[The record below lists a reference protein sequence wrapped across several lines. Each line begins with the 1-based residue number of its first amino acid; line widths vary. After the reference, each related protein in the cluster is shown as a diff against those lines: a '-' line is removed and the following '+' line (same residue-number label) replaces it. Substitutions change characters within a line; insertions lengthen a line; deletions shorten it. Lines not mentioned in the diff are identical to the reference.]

1 MSSLVDRTA
10 EIAQAMLADQFRL
23 RRRWEQLRAAG
34 GRGEAVDGAIAKWTA
49 QLEASLERRRQRAG
63 RVPKLTFDEN
73 LPITARRADIA
84 DAIREN
90 QVVIL
95 CGETGSGKST
105 QLPKI
110 CLELGR
116 GVSGLIGHTQPRRI
130 AARSVAA
137 RIAQELDSPLGRD
150 VGFKIRFTDTTS
162 PHTFIKLMTDGIL
175 LAESQ
180 HDRFLDQYDT
190 LIIDEAHERS
200 LNIDFLLGCL
210 HRLLPKRRD
219 LKLIITSATIDTAR
233 FAEHFSTTQGPAPVI
248 EVSGRTYPVETRYR
262 PLVNEEDEDDPDWM
276 SAVLDAVDEL
286 LELPPGDILLFMPTE
301 RDIHETA
308 KALRGRLTHSA
319 QGKSVEIL
327 PLYARLSGKDQDR
340 VFQSHSGR
348 RIVIATNVAESS
360 LTVPGIRYVVDPGTA
375 RISRYAPRS
384 RMQRLPVEPI
394 SQASADQRQGR
405 CGRVGPGVCIRL
417 YAEQDYLT
425 RERYTAP
432 EIQRT
437 NLAAVILQTLAL
449 NLGAIEE
456 FPFLDPPKP
465 GVIRDGYR
473 TLFELGAIDA
483 ENRLTDLG
491 RQLARLPVDPRIGR
505 MIVAAHS
512 EKCLNEVLVI
522 AAALE
527 VLDPRER
534 PIDKQQAADEAHA
547 KFQHPESDFLS
558 YLAIWDFFHKLK
570 RELSGSQLRKACHTN
585 FLSFNRLR
593 EWIDVHQQLLQ
604 LTSEAGMK
612 PGPRRDDYTAMHRS
626 LLAGLLANVGFRADE
641 AEYTLSGGVK
651 FHLWPGS
658 GLRSAKPS
666 WLVAGEL
673 VETSRRYL
681 RCVARINPNWLEELA
696 AHLISRSHHDPH
708 WSREA
713 GAVMCFEKVTLW
725 GLPIVA
731 RRRARYAA
739 INPAWSR
746 EMFIRCALVE
756 GDWET
761 SAAAIVQNRALLAEL
776 EDQQAKLRKRDLL
789 RNEDDRFAYYDQ
801 RIPEHVT
808 DGQSFLKWLRD
819 AERSKPNTLRMT
831 KEDLLRPEAQ
841 EAADDDFPATMD
853 VGGVPLPLEYHLE
866 PGSDEDGVT
875 LTAPREALAQLD
887 PHRLG
892 WLVPGLVVDKIA
904 ALIKSLPK
912 DLRRPLVPAPD
923 TAKRAAQELKFGVGA
938 FVNETAAVLS
948 RMGGLRLRAEDFDLE
963 RLPTHLRMNVRV
975 VDEKGKTLATGRDL
989 GALRKELAAEEV
1001 VAPSAKLEDA
1011 RWNRAGITAWDFGEL
1026 PEVVELARGKHLV
1039 KAFPALVEDG
1049 ETVALRLLGSAAQA
1063 EEASRQAIARLYY
1076 FANQREIR
1084 NQVEWLPAWKSMTL
1098 AAATLRGL
1106 NLRDQLGQLIA
1117 ARAFVTDRPMVRSA
1131 DDFAIRQK
1139 LAKREI
1145 VPAVQSVAN
1154 LTGPLFAAYHQAR
1167 LALEKTTHSLAKPA
1181 ADDVAQQLALLVSP
1195 TFLTRTPWTWLQHY
1209 PRYLKAIAQRLEKVN
1224 AGARERDRELLAQ
1237 IAPRWRQYLARRV
1250 QHERQG
1256 VVDPELE
1263 AFRWMLE
1270 EFRVSLFAQQLG
1282 TSVTVS
1288 TKRLDAQWAKV
1299 RVE

>member
-1 MSSLVDRTA
+1 MSSLADRTA
-10 EIAQAMLADQFRL
+10 EIPLAMRVDQFRL
-23 RRRWEQLRAAG
+23 RKRWDQLRAAQA
-34 GRGEAVDGAIAKWTA
+34 RGEAVEDAFAKWGA
-49 QLEASLERRRQRAG
+49 QLADSIERRRQRAA
-63 RVPKLTFDEN
+63 RVPKLTFDEA
-73 LPITARRADIA
+73 LPITARRSEIA
-84 DAIREN
+84 DALRDH
-90 QVVIL
+90 QVIIL

-110 CLELGR
+110 CLEVGR
-116 GVSGLIGHTQPRRI
+116 GVAGLIGHTQPRRI

-137 RIAQELDSPLGRD
+137 RIAQELESPLGRD

-200 LNIDFLLGCL
+200 LNIDFLLGYL

-233 FAEHFSTTQGPAPVI
+233 FAEHFATTHGPAPVI

-262 PLVNEEDEDDPDWM
+262 PLVDEEDEEDPDWM
-276 SAVLDAVDEL
+276 RSVLDAVDEL
-286 LELPPGDILLFMPTE
+286 LELPPGDVLLFMPTE

-308 KALRGRLTHSA
+308 KALRGRLAHA
-319 QGKSVEIL
+319 GQGKSVEIL
-327 PLYARLSGKDQDR
+327 PLYARLSGKEQDR
-340 VFQSHSGR
+340 VLQPHSGR

-384 RMQRLPVEPI
+384 RMQRLPIEAI

-405 CGRVGPGVCIRL
+405 CGRIGPGVCIRL
-417 YAEQDYLT
+417 YSEQDYQS
-425 RERYTAP
+425 RERFTAP

-437 NLAAVILQTLAL
+437 NLAAVILQTMAL

-465 GVIRDGYR
+465 GAVRDGYR

-483 ENRLTDLG
+483 DNKLTELG
-491 RQLARLPVDPRIGR
+491 RKLARLPVDPRIGR
-505 MIVAAHS
+505 MIVAAHA

-547 KFQHPESDFLS
+547 KFQHADSDFLN
-558 YLAIWDFFHKLK
+558 YLAIWDFFHRLK
-570 RELSGSQLRKACHTN
+570 HELSGSQLRKACHTN

-604 LTSEAGMK
+604 LTGDAGMK
-612 PGPRRDDYTAMHRS
+612 PGPRRDDYAAIHRS

-658 GLRSAKPS
+658 GLRSAKPP

-681 RCVARINPNWLEELA
+681 RCAAKINPNWIEELA
-696 AHLISRSHHDPH
+696 AHLVTRSFNDPH

-739 INPAWSR
+739 INPSWSR

-761 SAAAIVQNRALLAEL
+761 NAPAIVHNRALLMEL
-776 EDQQAKLRKRDLL
+776 QEQQAKLRKRDLL

-801 RIPEHVT
+801 RIPEHIN
-808 DGQSFLKWLRD
+808 DGHGFVKWLRE
-819 AERSKPNTLRMT
+819 AEKRDPRFLRMT
-831 KEDLLRPEAQ
+831 KEDLLRPAAQ
-841 EAADDDFPATMD
+841 EVADDDFPASLD
-853 VGGVPLPLEYHLE
+853 VGGVPMPLEYHLE

-875 LTAPREALAQLD
+875 LTVPREALAQLD

-904 ALIKSLPK
+904 ALIKLLPK

-923 TAKRAAQELKFGVGA
+923 TAKRAAAELKYGVGA

-948 RMGGLRLRAEDFDLE
+948 RLGGERVRAEDFDLE
-963 RLPTHLRMNVRV
+963 RLPAHLRMNVRV
-975 VDEKGKTLATGRDL
+975 VDERGKTLTTGRDL
-989 GALRKELAAEEV
+989 GALRHAMAPEEKSVDVAHV
-1001 VAPSAKLEDA
+1001 VDDH
-1011 RWNRAGITAWDFGEL
+1011 WNRAGIVAWDIGDL
-1026 PEVVELARGKHLV
+1026 PEVVELVRGKHTV
-1039 KAFPALVEDG
+1039 KAFAALVEDG
-1049 ETVALRLLGSAAQA
+1049 DTVALRLLGNATQA
-1063 EEASRQAIARLYY
+1063 EEESRYAIARLFY

-1084 NQVEWLPAWKSMTL
+1084 NQVEWLPAWKPMTL
-1098 AAATLRGL
+1098 AAATLRGF

-1117 ARAFVTDRPMVRSA
+1117 DRAFVADRPLVRSA

-1139 LAKREI
+1139 LGKRDI
-1145 VPAVQSVAN
+1145 VPAVQAVAN

-1167 LALEKTTHSLAKPA
+1167 LALEKTTHSQAKYA
-1181 ADDVAQQLALLVSP
+1181 ADDVAEQLARLVP
-1195 TFLTRTPWTWLQHY
+1195 LNFLTHTPWPWLQQFA
-1209 PRYLKAIAQRLEKVN
+1209 RYLKAIAQRLEKVN
-1224 AGARERDRELLAQ
+1224 AGARERDRELSAQ
-1237 IAPRWRQYLARRV
+1237 VAPRWKQFLARRE

-1256 VVDPELE
+1256 IVDPELE
-1263 AFRWMLE
+1263 LYRWMLE

-1282 TSVTVS
+1282 TSITVS
-1288 TKRLDAQWAKV
+1288 AKRLDAQWAKV